1 MFLLQNK
8 KNTKILFTT
17 MQGAC
22 RSLQR
27 HIHEVVSSPVDN
39 DQQIYHAQWRQ
50 STPHPGDDTT
60 QMQADNP

>member
-1 MFLLQNK
+1 
-8 KNTKILFTT
+8 